1 MTSTETSPSL
11 SPSPR
16 FWNCS
21 VPLSRRAYVIIGV
34 TLMLLK
40 YGVEHAFIREYT
52 GKFYSLL
59 DFLNP
64 LLTSRQ
70 HFLNGA
76 PEWFGTTWLL
86 WTFPFVTIAVLLSV
100 RRAIDAGRSP
110 WWGLA
115 ILLPGVNFLVML
127 ALAILPSASAA
138 FDDDS
143 LEHRRKSLQSG
154 PPLSAFLSMLLGVAI
169 AAIYGFGTCL
179 LTIYAFGSYGAALF
193 YGTPVVAGTVA
204 AYFYNRQESRSWPAS
219 LGVSLLP
226 MVCIGGLFLIA
237 ALEGVIC
244 LLMAAPLVLPL
255 AAVGGLVG
263 KGIAD
268 SQRARR
274 DSRRQL
280 AGCLLVLPLIAFG
293 ESRLPNDVEYMVAS
307 SVVVDAPPEVVW
319 KYVVDFPPIES
330 TPPWLF
336 RMGIASPQGARIDGS
351 GVGATRHCDF
361 TTGSF
366 VEPITVWDPPRRL
379 AFDVTDQP
387 EPMFELTPYRHVHP
401 PHLEGAFRSTRGEFV
416 LEPLPYGKT
425 RLVGHTWYALRIA
438 PQGYWTAWTDWIIHR
453 IHHRVLEHVRELA
466 ESHAVG
472 RESAALAR

>member
-1 MTSTETSPSL
+1 
-11 SPSPR
+11 
-16 FWNCS
+16 
-21 VPLSRRAYVIIGV
+21 
-34 TLMLLK
+34 MLLK
-40 YGVEHAFIREYT
+40 YGVEYAFIQELT
-52 GKFYSLL
+52 GKIYTPL

-70 HFLNGA
+70 HFLRGA

-100 RRAIDAGRSP
+100 RRAIDAACSP

-127 ALAILPSASAA
+127 ALAALPTASVALEE
-138 FDDDS
+138 DS
-143 LEHRRKSLQSG
+143 LEQRRKSLSG
-154 PPLSAFLSMLLGVAI
+154 DPPLSAFLSMLLGVAI
-169 AAIYGFGTCL
+169 AAVYGFGTCV

-193 YGTPVVAGTVA
+193 YGTPVVAGAVA
-204 AYFYNRQESRSWPAS
+204 AYFYNRQASQSWPAS

-226 MVCIGGLFLIA
+226 MVCIGGLFLIV

-244 LLMAAPLVLPL
+244 LLMAVPLVLPL

-268 SQRARR
+268 AQRARR

-280 AGCLLVLPLIAFG
+280 AGCLLALPLIAFG

-307 SVVVDAPPEVVW
+307 SVVVDAPPDVVW
-319 KYVVDFPPIES
+319 QYVIDFPPIES

-336 RMGIASPQGARIDGS
+336 RMGISSPQGARIDGS
-351 GVGATRHCDF
+351 GVGAIRHCDF

-366 VEPITVWDPPRRL
+366 VEPITVWDPPQRL
-379 AFDVTDQP
+379 AFDVTEQP

-401 PHLEGAFRSTRGEFV
+401 PHLAGAFRSTRGEFV
-416 LEPLPYGKT
+416 LEPLANGKT
-425 RLVGHTWYALRIA
+425 RLIGHTWYKLKMS
-438 PQGYWTAWTDWIIHR
+438 PQGYWTVWTDWIIHR
-453 IHHRVLEHVRELA
+453 IHHRVLDHVQELA
-466 ESHAVG
+466 ESHQADLA
-472 RESAALAR
+472 SASIAPTLN